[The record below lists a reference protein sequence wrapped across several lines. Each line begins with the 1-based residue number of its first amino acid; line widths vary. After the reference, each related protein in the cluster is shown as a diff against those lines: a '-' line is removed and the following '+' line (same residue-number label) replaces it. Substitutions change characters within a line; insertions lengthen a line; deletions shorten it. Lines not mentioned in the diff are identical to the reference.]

1 MEADFLMKFPDEE
14 YDVIVDAIF
23 GVGLK
28 REVAGRHR
36 EVIELPESDGSTE
49 GCGRCSV
56 WSRCLCRTD
65 SWYCI

>member
-1 MEADFLMKFPDEE
+1 MMGGRRVTTFLDRGEE

-36 EVIELPESDGSTE
+36 EVIERLNQMDAIMKIVLQI
-49 GCGRCSV
+49 RFLK
-56 WSRCLCRTD
+56 R
-65 SWYCI
+65 